1 MDNNTI
7 TIQDVADALG
17 ISKTTVSRAISGK
30 GRIGEATR
38 KRVLK
43 YIEEHNYR
51 PSPLAKGLAQSR
63 TYNIGWVIPG
73 DSESKSL
80 PFFQRCMSG
89 VLDVAAAADYD
100 LLISMIYEG
109 NISHLKRV
117 VDNRKLDGLILART
131 MTEDECIRYL
141 SGTGLPFVVI
151 GSTDEEGVVQVDND
165 HVKACAE
172 LTSILLMK
180 GVGKLALIGCGDGMV
195 VTKSREEGFRKAFEL
210 QNKKVDEDLVFITGS
225 EILDIEVAV
234 EDALIKGAECIV
246 CMDDF
251 ICSTALAKFK
261 RDGVKVPEDVMI
273 ASFYNSPLLEN
284 NQPAITTLR
293 YDPRGLGIMACQN
306 LFKCIDGEC
315 VPEKSMLGYEVLLKE
330 STQIL

>member
-1 MDNNTI
+1 MENNTI

-38 KRVLK
+38 ARVLEF
-43 YIEEHNYR
+43 IEENNYR

-73 DSESKSL
+73 DSGSGSL

-89 VLDVAAAADYD
+89 VLDVAAARDYD

-117 VDNRKLDGLILART
+117 VDNRKLDGLVLART
-131 MTEDECIRYL
+131 MVEDECIRYL
-141 SGTGLPFVVI
+141 KETGLPFVVI
-151 GSTDEEGVVQVDND
+151 GSSPEKNVIQVDND
-165 HVKACAE
+165 HVKACME

-180 GVGKLALIGCGDGMV
+180 GCEKLALIGCADGTV
-195 VTKSREEGFRKAFEL
+195 VTKNREKGFRKAFSDTG
-210 QNKKVDEDLVFITGS
+210 KKLDEELVFITGG
-225 EILDIEVAV
+225 EVLDVEVAV

-251 ICSTALAKFK
+251 VCTTALAKFK
-261 RDGVKVPEDVMI
+261 RDGVKIPDDIWV
-273 ASFYNSPLLEN
+273 ASFYNSPVLEN
-284 NQPAITTLR
+284 NQPAITTLS
-293 YDPRGLGIMACQN
+293 YDPRGLGITACQN
-306 LFKCIDGEC
+306 LLKVIDKEEI
-315 VPEKSMLGYEVLLKE
+315 PLKTMLGYQVLLKE
-330 STQIL
+330 STR

>member
-1 MDNNTI
+1 MGRVRPMDNNTI

-80 PFFQRCMSG
+80 PFFQMCMSG

-151 GSTDEEGVVQVDND
+151 GSTDEKGVVQVDND
-165 HVKACAE
+165 HVKAWAE

-225 EILDIEVAV
+225 EILDIEV
-234 EDALIKGAECIV
+234 K
-246 CMDDF
+246 
-251 ICSTALAKFK
+251 
-261 RDGVKVPEDVMI
+261 
-273 ASFYNSPLLEN
+273 
-284 NQPAITTLR
+284 
-293 YDPRGLGIMACQN
+293 
-306 LFKCIDGEC
+306 
-315 VPEKSMLGYEVLLKE
+315 
-330 STQIL
+330 

>member
-51 PSPLAKGLAQSR
+51 PSSLAKGLAQSR

-73 DSESKSL
+73 DSGLKSL

-131 MTEDECIRYL
+131 MTDDECIRYL

-151 GSTDEEGVVQVDND
+151 GSTDEKGVIQVDND

-180 GVGKLALIGCGDGMV
+180 GVDKLALIGCGDGMV
-195 VTKSREEGFRKAFEL
+195 VTKSREEGFRRAFEL

-225 EILDIEVAV
+225 EVLDIEVAV

-293 YDPRGLGIMACQN
+293 YDPRGLGITACQN
-306 LFKCIDGEC
+306 LFKCIDGGD
-315 VPEKSMLGYEVLLKE
+315 VSEKSMLGYEVLLKE
-330 STQIL
+330 STQKL